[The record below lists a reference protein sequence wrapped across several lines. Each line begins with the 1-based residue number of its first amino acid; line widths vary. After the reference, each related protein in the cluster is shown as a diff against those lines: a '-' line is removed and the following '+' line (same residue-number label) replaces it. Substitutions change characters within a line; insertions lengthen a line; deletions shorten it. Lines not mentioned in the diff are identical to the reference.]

1 MGVAR
6 LLAKGWVFFCVFAA
20 AHAIARAAHAGV
32 PVIAALQPGAICVFL
47 FGAMGVLFIAGYGL
61 SSGHLLSRLKPL
73 HFVPGF
79 NEIVFVAF
87 AVVSFTVQVTSP
99 HAFGAGLNA
108 LETAIRL
115 AVPGQ
120 RALEAALA
128 RCGID
133 GGRAFASAVSWLLAF
148 IFLGS
153 AISRLRLAA
162 ALVRLER
169 KRRIEPLGPSGIA
182 LVQGFAAVAGI
193 QLLFVGSLFRFL
205 PCTALSGILDAV
217 LIGAAPLM
225 LAYLVAAA
233 LTNLLAINAEG

>member
-20 AHAIARAAHAGV
+20 AHAIARGARAGV
-32 PVIAALQPGAICVFL
+32 PISAAVEPAVICLLL

-73 HFVPGF
+73 HFMPGF
-79 NEIVFVAF
+79 NEIVFIAF
-87 AVVSFTVQVTSP
+87 AVLSFAIQAASP
-99 HAFGAGLNA
+99 HPFGIGLNA
-108 LETAIRL
+108 LETAIRFAL
-115 AVPGQ
+115 PGQ
-120 RALEAALA
+120 RALESSLA

-133 GGRAFASAVSWLLAF
+133 GGRAFASAASWLLAF

-182 LVQGFAAVAGI
+182 LVQGFATVAGI
-193 QLLFVGSLFRFL
+193 QLLFVGSLYRVL
-205 PCTALSGILDAV
+205 PCPALSGIL
-217 LIGAAPLM
+217 GATLAGAGPLM
-225 LAYLVAAA
+225 LVYLAAAA
-233 LTNLLAINAEG
+233 LTNLLALNPEN

>member
-6 LLAKGWVFFCVFAA
+6 LLAKGWVFFCVFAG
-20 AHAIARAAHAGV
+20 AHAIVRLARAGV
-32 PVIAALQPGAICVFL
+32 PLPSALQPAAVSGFL

-61 SSGHLLSRLKPL
+61 SSGHLLSRLKPV

-79 NEIVFVAF
+79 NEIVFVVF
-87 AVVSFTVQVTSP
+87 AVLSFAVQVTSP
-99 HAFGAGLNA
+99 HIFGSGLNA
-108 LETAIRL
+108 LETAMRFG
-115 AVPGQ
+115 VPGQ

-133 GGRAFASAVSWLLAF
+133 GGRASASAVSWLLAF
-148 IFLGS
+148 VFLGS

-182 LVQGFAAVAGI
+182 LIQGFATVAGI
-193 QLLFVGSLFRFL
+193 QVLFVGSLFQFL
-205 PCTALSGILDAV
+205 PCPALSGIFGAV

-225 LAYLVAAA
+225 LAYFAAAA
-233 LTNLLAINAEG
+233 LTNLLATNPES

>member
-20 AHAIARAAHAGV
+20 AHAIARAARAGV
-32 PVIAALQPGAICVFL
+32 PIPAAIEPATICVFL

-79 NEIVFVAF
+79 NEIVFVTFAILSF
-87 AVVSFTVQVTSP
+87 AVQIASP
-99 HAFGAGLNA
+99 HPFGAGLNA
-108 LETAIRL
+108 LETAIRF

-120 RALEAALA
+120 RALEGSLA

-133 GGRAFASAVSWLLAF
+133 GGRAFASAASWLLAF

-153 AISRLRLAA
+153 ALSRLRLSA

-182 LVQGFAAVAGI
+182 LVQGFATVAGI
-193 QLLFVGSLFRFL
+193 QLLFVGSLYRLL
-205 PCTALSGILDAV
+205 PCAVLSGILGPV
-217 LIGAAPLM
+217 LAGAGPLM
-225 LAYLVAAA
+225 LAYLAAAA
-233 LTNLLAINAEG
+233 LTNLLAINPES

>member
-20 AHAIARAAHAGV
+20 AHAIARSVSAGV
-32 PVIAALQPGAICVFL
+32 PAAAALQPAAICLFL
-47 FGAMGVLFIAGYGL
+47 FGAMGVLFVAGYGL

-79 NEIVFVAF
+79 NEIVFVVF
-87 AVVSFTVQVTSP
+87 AVLSFAVQIASP
-99 HAFGAGLNA
+99 RPFGFGLKA
-108 LETAIRL
+108 LETAMRF

-128 RCGID
+128 RCSID
-133 GGRAFASAVSWLLAF
+133 GGVAFASAVSWLLAF

-162 ALVRLER
+162 GLVRLER

-193 QLLFVGSLFRFL
+193 QLLFIGSAFRFL
-205 PCTALSGILDAV
+205 PCAVLSGIFGAV

-225 LAYLVAAA
+225 LAYLAAAA
-233 LTNLLAINAEG
+233 LTNLLATNPET